1 MDVLSPPQR
10 GLNTQSRLV
19 LFRKERNERK
29 GKTERKEKKKKKKN
43 ITRDLFSRFKSI

>member
-10 GLNTQSRLV
+10 GQNTQSRLV

-29 GKTERKEKKKKKKN
+29 GKTQRKEKKKKKN
-43 ITRDLFSRFKSI
+43 ITRDLFSRFRSI